1 MIKGHGPGPPAF
13 PLEMLSAN
21 HDGHKAQSQQQL
33 LWSKPIFSLRQPCFS
48 PKWVRV
54 STLQYL
60 NILHSW
66 RFCSLFYLSS
76 KSSGNLLNLV
86 LVLGVKFSKCFIPR
100 KVWFW
105 VPCLM
110 SQAFYFIKGV
120 WRLLM
125 KMKDR
130 HWRESKEASAMEA
143 FLELESNM

>member
-86 LVLGVKFSKCFIPR
+86 LVLGVKFSKCFYPKKSVILSSLFSVSGTLFYQGCL
-100 KVWFW
+100 KVADEDEG
-105 VPCLM
+105 
-110 SQAFYFIKGV
+110 QA
-120 WRLLM
+120 
-125 KMKDR
+125 
-130 HWRESKEASAMEA
+130 
-143 FLELESNM
+143 